1 MKKILMITLALCMV
15 LSMVAC
21 GGSETPAGNEG
32 NSGNAASTPA
42 ADSYTFTYKGV
53 ELKLYAEAEPI
64 LTALGEPTKY
74 TETASCAFDGLDK
87 TYYYGNLYVQTY
99 PENGKDY
106 IYGWWFADD
115 TLTTAENIYIGSTQ
129 AEVEAAYGADTFN
142 GTSAYTIKKGEGSLS
157 IIMKDGIVQEIQYA
171 IILK

>member
-1 MKKILMITLALCMV
+1 MKKILTLVLVLTMM
-15 LSMVAC
+15 LSMAAC
-21 GGSETPAGNEG
+21 GGSQTPAGNGG
-32 NSGNAASTPA
+32 NTAGKVS
-42 ADSYTFTYKGV
+42 ADNYSFTYNGV
-53 ELKLYAEAEPI
+53 ELKLYAEATPI
-64 LTALGEPTKY
+64 ITALGEPTKY
-74 TETASCAFDGLDK
+74 DETASCAFDGLDK

-115 TLTTAENIYIGSTQ
+115 SLTTAEGIYIGASQ

-142 GTSAYTIKKGEGSLS
+142 GTSAYVVTKGESTLS
-157 IIMKDGIVQEIQYA
+157 IIMKDGAVNAIQYA